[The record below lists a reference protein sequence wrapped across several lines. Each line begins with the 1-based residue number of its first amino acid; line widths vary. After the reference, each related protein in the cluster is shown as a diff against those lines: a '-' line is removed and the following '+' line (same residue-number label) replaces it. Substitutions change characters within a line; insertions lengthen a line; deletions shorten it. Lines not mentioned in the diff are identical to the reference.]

1 MNDVC
6 EKIEAFFQQL
16 EASGE
21 VEVYDDSLE
30 PSSEEDIAALEQGLG
45 AKLPADVR
53 AWLTRGCKAYT
64 GSIDEPFAGIG
75 FAFLGASRS
84 LEHTKML
91 RENASD
97 DEADEHA
104 TIIRAGVALSFE
116 EPELVVTPDGVY
128 SFSFRNPVLKVAG
141 SWREFLESWLAS
153 GAFSSHDFD
162 AAWAKTAP
170 FVPQGSVAPEQN
182 AWVQAYR
189 SLHNES
195 D

>member
-1 MNDVC
+1 MNDLC
-6 EKIEAFFQQL
+6 EKIETFFQKLQ
-16 EASGE
+16 ASGE

-30 PSSEEDIAALEQGLG
+30 PSSEEDIAALEAGLG

-53 AWLTRGCKAYT
+53 AWFARGCKAYT
-64 GSIDEPFAGIG
+64 GSIDEPFASIG
-75 FAFLGASRS
+75 FAFLGAARA

-91 RENASD
+91 RENASE
-97 DEADEHA
+97 DEDDEHA
-104 TIIRAGVALSFE
+104 EIIRAGVALTFE

-128 SFSFRNPVLKVAG
+128 SFSFRNPVLRVAA

-170 FVPQGSVAPEQN
+170 FVPEGSVAPEQN
-182 AWVQAYR
+182 AWVKAYR
-189 SLHNES
+189 AFHDES
-195 D
+195 